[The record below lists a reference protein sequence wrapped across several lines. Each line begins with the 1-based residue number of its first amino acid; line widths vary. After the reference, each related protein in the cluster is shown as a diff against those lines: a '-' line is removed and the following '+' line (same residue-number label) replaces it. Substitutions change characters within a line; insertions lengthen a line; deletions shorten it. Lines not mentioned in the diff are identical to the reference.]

1 MPYLGE
7 FLGQLMAEL
16 AAARMKSDMESI
28 RIAELYAGHDLLRH
42 FPVPRI
48 RLPAVEIDIPFVNKG
63 ATGPDTDGQSFPS
76 ARAVSSDFHP
86 KAVEYLRAS
95 GIELPPTR
103 VRRLMTRMTKTADRF
118 KEPAEIPPA
127 SGRFSAAL
135 ADDAFDILTERENE
149 RLLPNDRRKIRA
161 GLASIA
167 RKSVIKLRKLP
178 ARLEVAVTTDEVRE
192 AGTAVTRVS
201 LKVSEE
207 GLEWTSIET
216 EDGRHIDRLVLE

>member
-1 MPYLGE
+1 
-7 FLGQLMAEL
+7 
-16 AAARMKSDMESI
+16 
-28 RIAELYAGHDLLRH
+28 
-42 FPVPRI
+42 
-48 RLPAVEIDIPFVNKG
+48 
-63 ATGPDTDGQSFPS
+63 
-76 ARAVSSDFHP
+76 
-86 KAVEYLRAS
+86 
-95 GIELPPTR
+95 
-103 VRRLMTRMTKTADRF
+103 MTRMTKTDDRF
-118 KEPAEIPPA
+118 EEPAEIPPG

-135 ADDAFDILTERENE
+135 ADDAFDILTEREKE
-149 RLLPNDRRKIRA
+149 RLLPNDRRKIRT

-192 AGTAVTRVS
+192 AGSAVTRVS